1 MLLKT
6 IYRKVLPARLR
17 QAIRRRIVNDGDF
30 SVTYELSDGWPRAQ
44 SSSWLS
50 ESVTARFKGGLET
63 FDFKLAQQSPEAAL
77 ASPVVRDNLSLLHQT
92 GLKDAA
98 LLDYGCGN
106 GLYRLVLGY
115 DQATARWQY
124 VGADI
129 NSEVIEWCRAT
140 HAGTRFELIKEGEA
154 LPFREGEFDVV
165 LASGVMQ
172 CIPDYA
178 DTLSELR
185 RVSGSYLLISRLP
198 IWKHNPTRIVR
209 QNVFHSWGRESHFIH
224 VFNRDE
230 VERFFKGSGFSIAE
244 RDYGSETFYV
254 PGVAEP
260 VIHNHYLL
268 KRI

>member
-1 MLLKT
+1 MIKT
-6 IYRKVLPARLR
+6 IYRNVLPARLR
-17 QAIRRRIVNDGDF
+17 QAVRRWAANDGDF
-30 SVTYELSDGWPRAQ
+30 SVTYELSSVWPPQ
-44 SSSWLS
+44 TNGSSWLAAP
-50 ESVTARFKGGLET
+50 VTARFKGGLET

-77 ASPVVRDNLSLLHQT
+77 KSPVVRDNLSLLHQI
-92 GLKDAA
+92 GLTEAT

-106 GLYRLVLGY
+106 GLYRLVLGH
-115 DQATARWQY
+115 DTATARWQY

-129 NSEVIEWCRAT
+129 NSEVIEWCRTT
-140 HAGTRFELIKEGEA
+140 HDAARFEVIRGGES

-165 LASGVMQ
+165 LASGVIQ
-172 CIPDYA
+172 CIHDYTL
-178 DTLSELR
+178 TLSELR
-185 RVSGSYLLISRLP
+185 RVCRGYLLVSRLP
-198 IWKHNPTRIVR
+198 IWKHNSTCIIR

-230 VERFFKGSGFSIAE
+230 VEDVFKGLGFSIAE

-254 PGVAEP
+254 PGVQEP